1 MKNNKNSWIYGII
14 IFTVIFLG
22 GAILF
27 QIFKIEDLPSQ
38 FYGALIGVVITAIIT
53 VFLLKGQTANEEEK
67 ERSIK
72 VFETKSELFTKFI
85 DELWKV
91 WEDKSVSL
99 EELSHLMKKVSQ
111 NIIPYANPKSSEDI
125 LVSLNKIAEKATPS
139 QSDSNDEETRRTI
152 QDQIFTIIN
161 ILSKEIGLGGEI
173 TKEMQKEL
181 DELEKKIL
189 PSLNKKNFIETI
201 DTQLREKTKDFLH
214 SMEVEGNVL
223 WWKVGNNTGV
233 WLRIGQ
239 WGSNLYLAFWSAYN
253 NSQYRAYRYT
263 TKGENKDF
271 LRIYTI
277 SEKISLED
285 FEDVLKGKKT
295 LQQKTQ
301 EFITEIILFVT
312 ERTFDKVENGKTIT
326 DIINECNN

>member
-1 MKNNKNSWIYGII
+1 M
-14 IFTVIFLG
+14 
-22 GAILF
+22 
-27 QIFKIEDLPSQ
+27 
-38 FYGALIGVVITAIIT
+38 
-53 VFLLKGQTANEEEK
+53 
-67 ERSIK
+67 
-72 VFETKSELFTKFI
+72 
-85 DELWKV
+85 
-91 WEDKSVSL
+91 
-99 EELSHLMKKVSQ
+99 
-111 NIIPYANPKSSEDI
+111 
-125 LVSLNKIAEKATPS
+125 
-139 QSDSNDEETRRTI
+139 
-152 QDQIFTIIN
+152 
-161 ILSKEIGLGGEI
+161 
-173 TKEMQKEL
+173 EM
-181 DELEKKIL
+181 
-189 PSLNKKNFIETI
+189 
-201 DTQLREKTKDFLH
+201 
-214 SMEVEGNVL
+214 EGNVL

-233 WLRIGQ
+233 WLRISQ

-253 NSQYRAYRYT
+253 NSQYHAYRYT